1 MKYCVECGNKLEIKM
16 LENEGM
22 IPFCNKCNSYRFPIF
37 NAGVSAVVLNKERNK
52 TLFIR
57 QSGKV
62 RNILVAGYIN
72 KGENAEEAL
81 LRELSEEIGVKPI
94 YYEFQKTHYWEKSNT
109 LLINY
114 YVVLE
119 NEIINPNYEVDSYE
133 WYDLDTAYQVVAKG
147 GLAEEFYKYYY
158 HKNIISNL

>member
-22 IPFCNKCNSYRFPIF
+22 IPFCNKCNAYRFPIF

-52 TLFIR
+52 ALFIR
-57 QSGKV
+57 QYGKD

-72 KGENAEEAL
+72 KGESAEEAL

-114 YVVLE
+114 FVVLE

-147 GLAEEFYKYYY
+147 GLAEEFYKHYY
-158 HKNIISNL
+158 HKHVISNL